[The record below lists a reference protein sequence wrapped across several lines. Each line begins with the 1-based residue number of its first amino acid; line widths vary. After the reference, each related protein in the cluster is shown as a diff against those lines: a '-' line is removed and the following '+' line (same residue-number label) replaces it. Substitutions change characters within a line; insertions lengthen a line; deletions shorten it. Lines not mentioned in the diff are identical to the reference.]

1 MQEDDEEPN
10 SKGMVNLQ
18 SMLGTRKNSE
28 TALGEAEELPSPKS
42 HSEVN
47 GE

>member
-1 MQEDDEEPN
+1 MQEDDEEPD

-18 SMLGTRKNSE
+18 SMLATRKNSE
-28 TALGEAEELPSPKS
+28 TALGEAEELPSLKS